1 MDMDNVDEFLSSE
14 EDEDDDISGL
24 QSRRSDR
31 RADASQ
37 NLGASATQRQTT
49 ERKVEIAGDR
59 RKSSRKTTP
68 GRRQPRQASDAN
80 LNSAASAPAYS
91 HVLEL
96 ESEAPASA
104 TAAPEPAYS
113 HVPVAPPAPAVATPA
128 PVYPY
133 VPAALA
139 PATPAPA
146 VAPAAAVPV
155 FGATMGGS
163 SSWMRDSADS
173 NLRMRMSCMPHNFDD
188 ARSILGQVA
197 LVANS
202 VCLNYD
208 LGVRMATLCAWEMVS
223 QEKHDLGLQGP
234 HTNVTVIP
242 QLIDRLERLS
252 GSFAIPGCEVFRG
265 CHAARGLVVRSLAAI
280 LFCEGVSR
288 AQSAQEVD
296 DHTASFRMTCNAVG
310 HALQADSTIPA
321 PSQDSSTP
329 DPAYGIM
336 SRTANETH
344 DYLLLLS
351 ILVKN
356 TPANTAFE
364 DAASRFRHLL
374 SWVQYSRHRFQA
386 MPETSSWFVT
396 SMHRMCLG
404 LSESNIMDQSLS

>member
-1 MDMDNVDEFLSSE
+1 
-14 EDEDDDISGL
+14 
-24 QSRRSDR
+24 
-31 RADASQ
+31 
-37 NLGASATQRQTT
+37 
-49 ERKVEIAGDR
+49 
-59 RKSSRKTTP
+59 
-68 GRRQPRQASDAN
+68 
-80 LNSAASAPAYS
+80 
-91 HVLEL
+91 
-96 ESEAPASA
+96 
-104 TAAPEPAYS
+104 
-113 HVPVAPPAPAVATPA
+113 
-128 PVYPY
+128 
-133 VPAALA
+133 
-139 PATPAPA
+139 
-146 VAPAAAVPV
+146 
-155 FGATMGGS
+155 
-163 SSWMRDSADS
+163 
-173 NLRMRMSCMPHNFDD
+173 MPHNFDD

-310 HALQADSTIPA
+310 HALQADSTIPV
-321 PSQDSSTP
+321 PSQDSNTP